1 MPVPFFTRASGA
13 SVSSVEM
20 AFRAEESISVPGVVI
35 GARVGQRLAAG
46 VRGMATGLL
55 IVAALLAGTGWL
67 YVLRGL
73 GWFDFGPG
81 VRDSLPLLQ
90 LAGYDVQPLGRVIVA
105 WLAVGAVVGIV
116 LVHVP
121 RARRVAMVAVAS
133 LALLLL
139 LSQASFA
146 LTRNVRL
153 QNVLWSRL
161 PGTGP
166 WLEAVLLAVGSALAG
181 WKSRAGRE
189 RSGGA

>member
-1 MPVPFFTRASGA
+1 MPAPVFTGPSEG
-13 SVSSVEM
+13 SVSSTEM

-81 VRDSLPLLQ
+81 VHDALPLLQ

-121 RARRVAMVAVAS
+121 RARRVVLVGIAS

-153 QNVLWSRL
+153 QSVLLSRL
-161 PGTGP
+161 PGSGP
-166 WLEAVLLAVGSALAG
+166 WLEALLLAAG
-181 WKSRAGRE
+181 CAIAGRKSGARRE
-189 RSGGA
+189 RSSGG